1 MAGSGCTDNA
11 LAMSNDGVATSHR
24 IAPEKELL
32 SSLEEL
38 SGQLATFYGYHMRE
52 MRAIE
57 REHQG
62 LEALLFELAQTKKG
76 RSSQRVIDEL
86 TTALRA
92 TIKRL
97 HSKLLT
103 GGTHAFAANPPKA
116 SRDWARM
123 RSPSASRSPRADVIQ
138 DARAVG
144 AIDNTV
150 LAKQIAKE
158 IIKKADRH
166 CHNGQLSINEMRTFL
181 KGTEFETFS
190 SWLTQIPTFSRFDKN
205 RNGAIDRKELRRALK
220 EYLDTHQVTED
231 FFVVGNAD
239 ASCASI
245 PHFGVAG
252 QPSQPGAG
260 QPGMPRLP
268 SLLGSVLPHGQ
279 GTSPSSGMAHDPM
292 TGRPA
297 ETSGGEPSDAC
308 QCGSVFML
316 DAVFCRHC
324 GTKRPPAPAPP
335 LAAICP
341 CGTAFIEGSMFC
353 CMCGHKRIRDVA
365 SSSRSNAA
373 AIASCDAEA
382 TLSSDAPM
390 SSAASSSAPMSHA
403 PASSVVDGAFSSVH
417 NGLSSPRWAA
427 VGSAVPSSVPWMAS
441 PSSPPAP
448 GASPVPDPSIV
459 MDIVPGIAVPG
470 QRAIP
475 SGHRVQHT
483 VQPVHTTQLGPMH
496 THGEAS
502 CHVSSRELMELSAQ
516 MLDICTVTG
525 AMQLP
530 HSMSPRRSPRSQ
542 SLSPPPQPCFEDVDT
557 NGVIDRA
564 EFESIDR
571 LISNTPHFLVNETPS
586 FLMKEAPSVM
596 GDVCKCPEPT
606 TASNETVNHERKMTP
621 SRTLSQQFHL
631 YAL

>member
-1 MAGSGCTDNA
+1 M
-11 LAMSNDGVATSHR
+11 
-24 IAPEKELL
+24 
-32 SSLEEL
+32 
-38 SGQLATFYGYHMRE
+38 
-52 MRAIE
+52 
-57 REHQG
+57 
-62 LEALLFELAQTKKG
+62 
-76 RSSQRVIDEL
+76 
-86 TTALRA
+86 
-92 TIKRL
+92 
-97 HSKLLT
+97 
-103 GGTHAFAANPPKA
+103 
-116 SRDWARM
+116 
-123 RSPSASRSPRADVIQ
+123 
-138 DARAVG
+138 
-144 AIDNTV
+144 
-150 LAKQIAKE
+150 
-158 IIKKADRH
+158 
-166 CHNGQLSINEMRTFL
+166 
-181 KGTEFETFS
+181 
-190 SWLTQIPTFSRFDKN
+190 
-205 RNGAIDRKELRRALK
+205 
-220 EYLDTHQVTED
+220 
-231 FFVVGNAD
+231 GNAD

-427 VGSAVPSSVPWMAS
+427 VVTMCSMLHAANHCTL
-441 PSSPPAP
+441 
-448 GASPVPDPSIV
+448 
-459 MDIVPGIAVPG
+459 
-470 QRAIP
+470 
-475 SGHRVQHT
+475 HRVHSW
-483 VQPVHTTQLGPMH
+483 PNLVHAPHRNTS
-496 THGEAS
+496 THLCAF
-502 CHVSSRELMELSAQ
+502 H
-516 MLDICTVTG
+516 
-525 AMQLP
+525 P
-530 HSMSPRRSPRSQ
+530 HSHF
-542 SLSPPPQPCFEDVDT
+542 SLFRPSMRLPCVPP
-557 NGVIDRA
+557 
-564 EFESIDR
+564 
-571 LISNTPHFLVNETPS
+571 
-586 FLMKEAPSVM
+586 
-596 GDVCKCPEPT
+596 
-606 TASNETVNHERKMTP
+606 
-621 SRTLSQQFHL
+621 
-631 YAL
+631 